1 MLTFYGSDTTTTAD
15 QRTATLLLLQHTTQH
30 GNGTEEIVRS
40 LIPSVEEA
48 PLNMP
53 FCSGVLRRLRY
64 SPWLNEHDAECAL
77 FVSVHG
83 YGKKDHAY
91 QHVPGGWFYPGSGRT
106 TLPTIPGASPPTS
119 PVPQASTYLTIPII
133 CAHVY
138 MTLHV

>member
-1 MLTFYGSDTTTTAD
+1 
-15 QRTATLLLLQHTTQH
+15 
-30 GNGTEEIVRS
+30 VRS

-64 SPWLNEHDAECAL
+64 SPWLNEHDAESAL

-119 PVPQASTYLTIPII
+119 PVPQASHLSTT
-133 CAHVY
+133 
-138 MTLHV
+138 